1 MEMAVTVGSK
11 LLSFATWAHGV
22 SQKGVTSSSSAA
34 QVCDMLGIA
43 GGILSA
49 DDLDDDLDVSEGG
62 GESEV
67 VELDGVRS
75 SSVYFMLAG

>member
-1 MEMAVTVGSK
+1 MEMAVVAGSK

-22 SQKGVTSSSSAA
+22 SQKGVTLSSAA
-34 QVCDMLGIA
+34 PVCDMLGIA

-49 DDLDDDLDVSEGG
+49 DDLDDDLDVSEEG

-67 VELDGVRS
+67 IELDGVRS